1 MSCVAYLTKKK
12 QENTKAIEKYMTYL
26 DARKCFE
33 EEDKGIFHPIRAIVK
48 VYSKNNFR
56 IQDVLAEAMNTQA
69 IIDLDELETKK
80 DAIAAFVSKS
90 AIVGYFTTR
99 TAGTPHPYVYGVGY
113 SFCRPADYPLYQ
125 KHIGMLAAIPM
136 RHVASDASVLI
147 DQLNAIKLAGF
158 APALHSKAHHKFIIE
173 PVGDDGLAVYF
184 FPISIEDQFM
194 NFLDRCKRYY
204 HVNK

>member
-12 QENTKAIEKYMTYL
+12 QENIKAIKEYMTYL
-26 DARKCFE
+26 DVRKRFE
-33 EEDKGIFHPIRAIVK
+33 EVHNGIFHPIRAIVK

-56 IQDVLAEAMNTQA
+56 IQDVLAEAMNTQT
-69 IIDLDELETKK
+69 IIDLDEIGSKK
-80 DAIAAFVSKS
+80 DAVAAFVSKS
-90 AIVGYFTTR
+90 TIVGYFTTH
-99 TAGTPHPYVYGVGY
+99 TAGVPHPLGYCVGY

-125 KHIGMLAAIPM
+125 KHIGMLAAILT
-136 RHVASDASVLI
+136 RHNAADASVLI
-147 DQLNAIKLAGF
+147 DQLKATKLADF